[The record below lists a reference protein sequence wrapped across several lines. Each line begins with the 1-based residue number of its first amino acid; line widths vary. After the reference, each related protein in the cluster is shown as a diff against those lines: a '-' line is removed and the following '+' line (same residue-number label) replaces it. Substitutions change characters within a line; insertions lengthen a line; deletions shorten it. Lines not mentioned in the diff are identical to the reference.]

1 MINIDT
7 IKQDVEQ
14 GNIDALEAYVKLKSI
29 EKELKESL
37 SMVQEF
43 ALQEAEKYGQS
54 EFEAY
59 GASVNVKHSSGRWS
73 YKELPWWNTYQLEQD
88 AAKEAYK
95 MGQKGQKLVTED
107 GEVIIPAEFTPGKL
121 TLSIRIK

>member
-7 IKQDVEQ
+7 IKEDVEQ
-14 GNIDALEAYVKLKSI
+14 GNVDALEAYIQLKSI

-43 ALQEAEKYGQS
+43 ALQEAEKYGPG
-54 EFEAY
+54 EFEAF
-59 GASVNVKHSSGRWS
+59 GASINVKNGAGRWS
-73 YKELPWWNTYQLEQD
+73 YKELPWFNTYQLEQD
-88 AAKEAYK
+88 AAKQAYK
-95 MGQKGQKLVTED
+95 MSQKGQKLITED

>member
-7 IKQDVEQ
+7 IKEDVEQ
-14 GNIDALEAYVKLKSI
+14 GNVDALEAYIQLKSI

-43 ALQEAEKYGQS
+43 ALQEAEKYGPG
-54 EFEAY
+54 EFEAF
-59 GASVNVKHSSGRWS
+59 GASINVKNGAGRWN
-73 YKELPWWNTYQLEQD
+73 YKELPWFNTYQLEQD
-88 AAKEAYK
+88 AAKQAYK
-95 MGQKGQKLVTED
+95 MGQKGQKLITED

>member
-7 IKQDVEQ
+7 IKEDVEQ
-14 GNIDALEAYVKLKSI
+14 GNVDALEAYVQLKAI

-43 ALQEAEKYGQS
+43 ALQEAEKYGPG
-54 EFEAY
+54 EFEAF
-59 GASVNVKHSSGRWS
+59 GASINVKNGAGRWS
-73 YKELPWWNTYQLEQD
+73 YKELPWFNTYQLEQD
-88 AAKEAYK
+88 AAKQAYK
-95 MGQKGQKLVTED
+95 MSQKGQKLITED

>member
-14 GNIDALEAYVKLKSI
+14 GNIDALEAYVLLKGI
-29 EKELKESL
+29 EKELKDSL
-37 SMVQEF
+37 NMVQEF

-54 EFEAY
+54 EFEAF
-59 GASVNVKHSSGRWS
+59 GASINLKNGPGRWN

-95 MGQKGQKLVTED
+95 MSQKGQKLITDD
-107 GEVIIPAEFTPGKL
+107 GEVIIPAQFTPGKL
-121 TLSIRIK
+121 VLSVRIK

>member
-14 GNIDALEAYVKLKSI
+14 GNIDALEAYVQLKSI
-29 EKELKESL
+29 EKEVKESI

-43 ALQEAEKYGQS
+43 ALQEAEKYGPGK
-54 EFEAY
+54 FDAF
-59 GASVNVKHSSGRWS
+59 GAEINVKNGAGRWS

-88 AAKEAYK
+88 AAKQAYK